1 LTNLE
6 NWKLWLNNLKN
17 GDSSYNNFE
26 KRIADI
32 LRNLPAGSFCLIF
45 FKDLFLLLLTI
56 FFRLLL
62 SLIIASFPILLVL
75 TNALESSCIR
85 HAKETGQTEDLT
97 KALHEIYNKLGW

>member
-32 LRNLPAGSFCLIF
+32 LRNLPAERFVFVIT
-45 FKDLFLLLLTI
+45 DN
-56 FFRLLL
+56 
-62 SLIIASFPILLVL
+62 IL
-75 TNALESSCIR
+75 
-85 HAKETGQTEDLT
+85 
-97 KALHEIYNKLGW
+97 